1 MKIVL
6 VADVAKLG
14 KRGEVVTVADGYAR
28 NYLLPKGLALEATPA
43 NRKRFEAEERIAARR
58 REREAAEARAA
69 AEKLEGVNITITA
82 KAGEGGRLFGSVTS
96 KDIAE
101 KLEEATGLPLDRKSI
116 ELEESLKSTGEHRIS
131 VKLGQDITR
140 AITVIVKGQE

>member
-96 KDIAE
+96 KD
-101 KLEEATGLPLDRKSI
+101 KRRPVFPLTARASNSRNRS
-116 ELEESLKSTGEHRIS
+116 SLRVSTG
-131 VKLGQDITR
+131 
-140 AITVIVKGQE
+140 